1 MVKTH
6 YIFTKYKGQ
15 NQLSQKAVCGLSFFE
30 MSKHTCYETTNIFGH
45 FCRFNCDGSALLS
58 CAGLDALIWK
68 VKPESDPLA
77 EADHQEEG
85 QEGKTEYRVSSKEGV
100 RVEEWPGYKPQPK
113 ARKKKEKE

>member
-1 MVKTH
+1 
-6 YIFTKYKGQ
+6 
-15 NQLSQKAVCGLSFFE
+15 

>member
-1 MVKTH
+1 MYLKLFRKLCFRLFSLEFYWLGFSSKCPKRPVE
-6 YIFTKYKGQ
+6 TKK
-15 NQLSQKAVCGLSFFE
+15 L
-30 MSKHTCYETTNIFGH
+30 FGY

-77 EADHQEEG
+77 EADQEEG
-85 QEGKTEYRVSSKEGV
+85 FEGKTEYRVSSKEGV